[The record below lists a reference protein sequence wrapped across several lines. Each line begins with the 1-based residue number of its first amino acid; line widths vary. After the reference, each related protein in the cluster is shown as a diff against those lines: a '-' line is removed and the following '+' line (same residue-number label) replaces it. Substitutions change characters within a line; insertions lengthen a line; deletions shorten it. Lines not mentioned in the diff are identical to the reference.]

1 MTRLSTLSLALLAF
15 AASAC
20 GGSDT
25 DTDVAVETPG
35 VARAVEVLVADA
47 GLFEDVVEI
56 TGTVAATN
64 DAALSADAGGTLTY
78 VAPVGTFVRQ
88 GATVAQVRATGQQ
101 AGIAQA
107 QAGVA
112 QSRAGIAQAQ
122 AGVAQAEAGVR
133 AARAQRQAAQ
143 AQLDLAQDQYRR
155 QLPLVRDSI
164 LSALEFRGVE
174 TQLAGARSTVAQADA
189 GIAQAQG
196 QLRAAQQGVVAAR
209 AGESASQAGVRGAQS
224 QLASTRVVAPFSG
237 VVQERLMEPGE
248 MAGPGMPVVRL
259 VAAGGVKIEAG
270 VPERFAGQI
279 LSGATIRVTPSGGE
293 ARGGRVSFVGAALD
307 TQSRTYPI
315 EAVVENEDGL
325 LKPAMVV
332 RLGVTRAVLSGVVAV
347 PAEAVV
353 RDERGTAV
361 FVAGR
366 DSSGAQVAVRR
377 AVRLGPASGGNVV
390 VERGIRTGD
399 AVIVTGASGLTEGEP
414 VRVTDR
420 RAPVRVAAGGR

>member
-1 MTRLSTLSLALLAF
+1 MTRLSLFALGALTL
-15 AASAC
+15 SAC
-20 GGSDT
+20 GGSD
-25 DTDVAVETPG
+25 DTAVAVETPA
-35 VARAVEVLVADA
+35 VAAGRAVEVVVADA

-64 DAALSADAGGTLTY
+64 DAALSPDVGGTLTY

-88 GATVAQVRATGQQ
+88 GATIAQVRATGQQ
-101 AGIAQA
+101 AGVAQA

-122 AGVAQAEAGVR
+122 AAVAQAEAGIR

-209 AGESASQAGVRGAQS
+209 AGENASQAVVRGAQS
-224 QLASTRVVAPFSG
+224 QLSSTRVVAPFSG

-248 MAGPGMPVVRL
+248 LASPGMPVVRL

-270 VPERFAGQI
+270 VPERYAGQV
-279 LSGATIRVTPSGGE
+279 LGGATVRVTPTGGE
-293 ARGGRVSFVGAALD
+293 ARGGRVSFVGLAVDPA
-307 TQSRTYPI
+307 TRTYPI

-325 LKPAMVV
+325 LKPSMVV

-377 AVRLGPASGGNVV
+377 AVRVGPTSGGNVV
-390 VERGIRTGD
+390 IEAGIRTGD
-399 AVIVTGASGLTEGEP
+399 AVIVTGASGLTQGEP